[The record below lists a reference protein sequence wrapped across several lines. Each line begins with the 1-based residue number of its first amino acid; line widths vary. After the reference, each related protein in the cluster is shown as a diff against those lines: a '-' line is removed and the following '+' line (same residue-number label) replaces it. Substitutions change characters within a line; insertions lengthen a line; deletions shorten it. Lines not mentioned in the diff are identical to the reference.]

1 MRGISLLNEELLAS
15 KEGIIFLEVDIV
27 IAIVI
32 VAIHRS
38 VMISVAVTWLLF
50 L

>member
-1 MRGISLLNEELLAS
+1 MRGISVLNEELLS
-15 KEGIIFLEVDIV
+15 SQEGIIFLEVDIV
-27 IAIVI
+27 LVIVI

-38 VMISVAVTWLLF
+38 VMISVAVTWLLV

>member
-15 KEGIIFLEVDIV
+15 QEGIIFLRVDIV
-27 IAIVI
+27 IVI

-38 VMISVAVTWLLF
+38 VMISAAVTWLLV